1 MTSRHTGSAINR
13 SEAQAGAEE
22 DLRRSEERFRATF
35 EQAVVGLAHLSPE
48 GRFLTVN
55 KRYCELV
62 GYSREEM
69 LELSSQDITHPDDL
83 DDALVHVGQVLSG
96 EVESHCVEKRLIR
109 KDGESTWVH
118 ETISTIQDE
127 AEGPRLF
134 VSVVVDTNERKRAE
148 EAFIVSRGKLDRAE
162 RTAGMG
168 FLDWDL
174 TTDEIVWSRGV
185 YELYGIDPETPVTIE
200 STVGLVHPDDRE
212 LVEQALD
219 LAIRGVVDYDID
231 HRMVRPDG
239 KTIWVHA
246 RADLKRDSEGSAV
259 SLLGTV
265 VDITE
270 RKLAEEELI
279 QSEVRFRSLVQQ
291 SPLAVVVYDPSG
303 QITEVNSAWRR
314 LWGLNRE
321 EQAEVLANYSMLTDM
336 QLKDLGLLPLV
347 ERAFA
352 GERVVL
358 PPIEYVGSSSTRE
371 MGAEGIEANTR
382 WIQPHLSPLW
392 GADGRLKNI
401 VNTVA
406 DLTEVKRAERE
417 AQEQREVLAR
427 MSRARRM
434 GQLTGSIAHELNQPL
449 TGILSSAQA
458 AEMMVKNG
466 QPDSD
471 GIAEIL
477 AGIVADT
484 KRASDVIRNVRD
496 LYAEQKAELLP
507 VDLNA
512 IVEETT
518 QLLHSELVERQVTLS
533 TEYSSSIPMLDG
545 NRVQLQQV
553 MVNLIMNC
561 CEAMSHLG
569 QDDRRLHIATVYDG
583 GEVGA
588 SVEDCGP
595 GIDPEKLND
604 IFEPLATWKSGGTG
618 MGLAIGNSIIEAHGG
633 RMWAENRPEGGARV
647 GFSIPVLTEGH
658 QA

>member
-1 MTSRHTGSAINR
+1 MTSRHTGSAINQSDALAR
-13 SEAQAGAEE
+13 AEE
-22 DLRRSEERFRATF
+22 DLRSSEERFRATF
-35 EQAVVGLAHLSPE
+35 EQAMVGLAHVSPE
-48 GRFLTVN
+48 GRFLRVN
-55 KRYCELV
+55 KRYCELA

-83 DDALVHVGQVLSG
+83 DADLGNVSRLLSG
-96 EVESHCVEKRLIR
+96 EVDTHSMEKRLIR
-109 KDGESTWVH
+109 KDGESTWVQ
-118 ETISTIQDE
+118 ETISSIHKE
-127 AEGPRLF
+127 AEEPRWF
-134 VSVVVDTNERKRAE
+134 VSVVRDANELKRAE
-148 EAFIVSRGKLDRAE
+148 SAFNESREKLHRAE
-162 RTAGMG
+162 RVARMG

-174 TTDEIVWSRGV
+174 TTNDIVWSREV

-200 STVGLVHPDDRE
+200 LTVGLVHPDDRK

-239 KTIWVHA
+239 ETIWVHA
-246 RADLKRDSEGSAV
+246 RADLERDSEGAAV

-270 RKLAEEELI
+270 RKLAEEKLV
-279 QSEVRFRSLVQQ
+279 QSEVRFRSMVQQ
-291 SPLAVVVYDPSG
+291 SPLAIEILDPNG
-303 QITEVNSAWRR
+303 QITEVNIAWMR
-314 LWGLNRE
+314 LWGVNRE
-321 EQAEVLANYSMLTDM
+321 EKDRVLEKYNMRTDK
-336 QLKDLGLLPLV
+336 QLEELGLAPLV
-347 ERAFA
+347 EEAFA
-352 GERVVL
+352 GESVVL
-358 PPIEYVGSSSTRE
+358 PPIEYDGTRAAEEVGLEDIR
-371 MGAEGIEANTR
+371 ARAP
-382 WIQPHLSPLW
+382 WIQCHLYPLW
-392 GADGRLKNI
+392 DANGDLQNV
-401 VNTVA
+401 VNTYM
-406 DLTEVKRAERE
+406 DITEVKRIERE
-417 AQEQREVLAR
+417 AQEQREALAR
-427 MSRARRM
+427 MSRARKM
-434 GQLTGSIAHELNQPL
+434 GQLTGSMAHELNQPL

-484 KRASDVIRNVRD
+484 KRASDVIRNLRD
-496 LYAEQKAELLP
+496 LYAEQKAEFLP

-512 IVEETT
+512 IIEDAT

-533 TEYSSSIPMLDG
+533 TEYSSSIPILDG

-553 MVNLIMNC
+553 MVNLIVNG

-569 QDDRRLHIATVYDG
+569 QDDRRLHIATAYDG
-583 GEVGA
+583 GEIDA

-595 GIDPEKLND
+595 GIDPEKLDD
-604 IFEPLATWKSGGTG
+604 IFAPLATCKSGGTG
-618 MGLAIGNSIIEAHGG
+618 MGLAISSSHGG

-647 GFSIPVLTEGH
+647 GFSIPVLTEGQ